1 VLAIIGNIQKPIL
14 KRAGIKGDM
23 PFAHIYW
30 DEVTSILNQ
39 KPTTFKEFSKFPVVR
54 RDLAV
59 VIENNVLFDQIKTWI
74 QKSASPYVSAIKL
87 FDVYTDDSQLGEGKS
102 SLSIAIYF
110 INQEK
115 TFDDKTIDGLMQK
128 IMTTLQEK
136 VNAIIRK

>member
-1 VLAIIGNIQKPIL
+1 MIVPIRTLISSDVPAPPIIVVLSLSTVI
-14 KRAGIKGDM
+14 
-23 PFAHIYW
+23 
-30 DEVTSILNQ
+30 
-39 KPTTFKEFSKFPVVR
+39 FS
-54 RDLAV
+54 
-59 VIENNVLFDQIKTWI
+59 
-74 QKSASPYVSAIKL
+74 
-87 FDVYTDDSQLGEGKS
+87 DVYTDDTQLGEGKS